1 MNINKM
7 DMNNH
12 YRKNVMVELTTVVDI
27 DNKRKVCKD
36 CGLPGHNNKRQL
48 VCPVK
53 INADNKKKNRI
64 KRYIMN
70 IDCLGDYDDSEMF
83 ELLAKTLGMS
93 VNSCKTLYSE
103 ISADVWID
111 RRMDINRFIDNIH
124 KCCCLNCNDVILEF
138 SKNRIWRGK
147 IHCDYC
153 WDSRKGEREIM
164 WTEISEYKKVQC
176 CICNKIK
183 RCKGE
188 RFHYDHLNMFDK
200 NDSIC
205 CMVDRGDD
213 MKDIFSE
220 IDKCQILCLACHH
233 IVTSIE
239 QKIGFTRI
247 KTSLTRKY
255 NNGDISEEQYNE
267 EKKKYQ
273 GMYELKMKSIYEE
286 LKKKYINGRK

>member
-1 MNINKM
+1 
-7 DMNNH
+7 
-12 YRKNVMVELTTVVDI
+12 MVELTSLVGI
-27 DNKRKVCKD
+27 DKKRKVCKD
-36 CGLPGHNNKRQL
+36 CGLPGHNNKKQL
-48 VCPVK
+48 VCPIK
-53 INADNKKKNRI
+53 IKEDNEKKDKI
-64 KRYIMN
+64 KEHILN
-70 IDCLGDYDDSEMF
+70 IDCLEEYDDDEMF
-83 ELLAKTLGMS
+83 GLLAEKIGTT

-124 KCCCLNCNDVILEF
+124 KCSCLNCGSVILEF
-138 SKNRIWRGK
+138 SKNRIWRDK
-147 IHCDYC
+147 ILCDCC
-153 WDSRKGEREIM
+153 WGSHIGEREIM
-164 WTEISEYKKVQC
+164 WVEISEYKKIEC
-176 CICNKIK
+176 YICNKIK
-183 RCKGE
+183 KCNGE

-239 QKIGFTRI
+239 QKSGFTRI
-247 KTSLTRKY
+247 KSSLTRKY
-255 NNGDISEEQYNE
+255 NNEEITEEQYSG

-273 GMYELKMKSIYEE
+273 GIYEFKMKSIYEE
-286 LKKKYINGRK
+286 LTNTYINERK